1 MNPKGGNTV
10 PYEGDNMMDIKRTN
24 RSAALRILH
33 EKGGMSRKRLA
44 ENIKLTPAAIT
55 KIVGEM
61 LGEGLL
67 VESGTVPSE
76 SAGRREILV
85 ELNTH
90 HRCALGILLNLRQAI
105 VSAVWLDGS
114 VLFSEPIELPSAA
127 SAEETV
133 ALLSGR
139 LLALAKEHGL
149 EAERVIGLGLAVR
162 GITSADGRTLSDSF
176 GMLDERDVPLCRLFE
191 EATGF
196 PTVMANNV
204 RALFS
209 AQLFFD
215 RDEEESSE
223 FFLRCE
229 VGIGAALSINRQIWP
244 GVSRQCAEIGHIPVV
259 RRGGKRCSCGKK
271 GCLETV
277 ASPSALR
284 EDALALRSE
293 TQTPIFWAL
302 TREKAPEDVTIEDVL
317 QAAERGDAAINALL
331 DRAVTALGDVV
342 KTLVYLVD
350 PGAIVLYG
358 RMFDN
363 AACLSRLLREI
374 EKGID
379 GRHRVRIERSPYNH
393 RLEDKAAG
401 LLVVDAYM
409 NDGGIQS

>member
-1 MNPKGGNTV
+1 
-10 PYEGDNMMDIKRTN
+10 MMDIKRTN

-114 VLFSEPIELPSAA
+114 VLFSEPIELLPAA

-204 RALFS
+204 RAGPASPAS
-209 AQLFFD
+209 A
-215 RDEEESSE
+215 RRS
-223 FFLRCE
+223 
-229 VGIGAALSINRQIWP
+229 GISRWCGGAASAAP
-244 GVSRQCAEIGHIPVV
+244 AA
-259 RRGGKRCSCGKK
+259 RRAVWRRSPPPRPCGK
-271 GCLETV
+271 
-277 ASPSALR
+277 
-284 EDALALRSE
+284 
-293 TQTPIFWAL
+293 TP
-302 TREKAPEDVTIEDVL
+302 
-317 QAAERGDAAINALL
+317 
-331 DRAVTALGDVV
+331 
-342 KTLVYLVD
+342 
-350 PGAIVLYG
+350 
-358 RMFDN
+358 
-363 AACLSRLLREI
+363 
-374 EKGID
+374 
-379 GRHRVRIERSPYNH
+379 
-393 RLEDKAAG
+393 
-401 LLVVDAYM
+401 
-409 NDGGIQS
+409 